1 MTADFDKEI
10 AAIMTRIRAAEAD
23 YGHAR
28 LHDPGHPDTERL
40 RLQITDGKRRI
51 VDLAE
56 QKARARSADEMSPQS
71 RAVFFGGNG

>member
-1 MTADFDKEI
+1 MTDIIDKEI
-10 AAIMTRIRAAEAD
+10 AAITKRVRAAEAD
-23 YGHAR
+23 YSHAR

-56 QKARARSADEMSPQS
+56 QKARARSADEMSSQS